1 MKILISGAA
10 GFIGSHLAAH
20 LADRGHEVVGFDNFN
35 EYYPVEL
42 KNARVDHF
50 LKPRR
55 IDCLNL
61 DLCDE
66 AGMHRLFSSFKPQAV
81 AHLAA
86 QAGVRY
92 SLTNPG
98 AYFQSNL
105 LGQGNILEMCRQFSV
120 GHLAFASSSSV
131 YGLNTKV
138 PFHED
143 DPVDRPISLY
153 AATKRAGELMAYSYS
168 HLYDLPMTG
177 LRFFTVYGPWG
188 RPDMAY
194 YSFTQKILAGLP
206 IPVFAEGKLKRDF
219 TYIDDIVEGVRR
231 LLEVGPTQNKPKF
244 SVYNIGNHTPVQV
257 SDFIRILELNLGK
270 KAVWDN
276 LPMQPGDV
284 EQTFAD
290 TTRLNRVIDFVPR
303 TSLETG
309 LQRFVQWY
317 LEFHQ
322 RTMRSPHAD
331 PMLVRN

>member
-1 MKILISGAA
+1 MKILITGAA

-20 LADRGHEVVGFDNFN
+20 LADRGHEVMGFDNFN
-35 EYYPVEL
+35 DYYSVEL
-42 KNARVDHF
+42 KQARVARF
-50 LKPRR
+50 LKSRQFS
-55 IDCLNL
+55 CVNL

-66 AGMHRLFSSFKPQAV
+66 SGLRALFASFRPQAV

-105 LGQGNILEMCRQFSV
+105 MGQGNVLEMCRQFEV

-131 YGLNTKV
+131 YGLNSKV

-153 AATKRAGELMAYSYS
+153 AATKRSGELMAYSYS
-168 HLYDLPMTG
+168 HLYKLPMTG

-194 YSFTQKILAGLP
+194 FSFTQKIIAGQS
-206 IPVFAEGKLKRDF
+206 IPVFADGKLKRDF
-219 TYIDDIVEGVRR
+219 TYIDDIVEVIGR
-231 LLEVGPTQNKPKF
+231 LLELGPATNKSPPF
-244 SVYNIGNHTPVQV
+244 SLYNIGNNTPVHV
-257 SDFIRILELNLGK
+257 SDLIQILERNLGK
-270 KAVWDN
+270 KAVWER

-290 TTRLNRVIDFVPR
+290 TTRLSEAINFVPR

-309 LQRFVQWY
+309 LKNFVQWY
-317 LEFHQ
+317 LEFY
-322 RTMRSPHAD
+322 S
-331 PMLVRN
+331 N